1 MLVLYMDFNK
11 LNSDLYQLSA
21 NHRFSKKPSQ
31 LDKGYLKISDW
42 LNDLC
47 YYYEKKRQEQEAF
60 DEDEFKALVAEYRA
74 KINELEP
81 SEYRDGLIK
90 AISEV

>member
-1 MLVLYMDFNK
+1 MDFNK

-21 NHRFSKKPSQ
+21 NHRFSKKPND

-47 YYYEKKRQEQEAF
+47 YYYEKKRQEQESA
-60 DEDEFKALVAEYRA
+60 DEDEFQGLVAEYRI

-81 SEYRDGLIK
+81 SKYQDGLRK
-90 AISEV
+90 AINEVS